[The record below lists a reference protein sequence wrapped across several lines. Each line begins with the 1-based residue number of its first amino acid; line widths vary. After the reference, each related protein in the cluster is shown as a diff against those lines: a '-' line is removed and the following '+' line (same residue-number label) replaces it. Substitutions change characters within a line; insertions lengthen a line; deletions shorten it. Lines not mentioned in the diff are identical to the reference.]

1 MFRNKL
7 FVFITAVMLFM
18 VPQLYADDKI
28 FTSSGQILPGE
39 EWSNVYIYNDDTIVD
54 MLGGR
59 VDSMAAYDASTLN
72 INGGDVSTLHARGF
86 STANVSGGYVYGLRA
101 QGSGTVNLSDTASV
115 ISLSS
120 RGSFGTVNM
129 TGGSTE
135 YARAGNSGT
144 LNLYGGVVTDSLN
157 AWDSATVNIFGY
169 DLFKTATGG
178 TYGYGFVTGYWV
190 DGTPFTIDLST
201 SETYSHISLITIID
215 AEIEIH
221 PETLNLA
228 SKNKWITCHIW
239 LPEGY
244 DVTHVE
250 PETILID
257 RRFKAD
263 WSWYNEKQQVV
274 MAKFKRSQL
283 SSILETGEIELIVSC
298 HLIDGTYFE
307 GTDTVKVT
315 NKGRGRR

>member
-1 MFRNKL
+1 
-7 FVFITAVMLFM
+7 MLFM
-18 VPQLYADDKI
+18 APQLYADDKI

-54 MLGGR
+54 MLGGH

-72 INGGDVSTLHARGF
+72 ITGGHVSTLHARGF
-86 STANVSGGYVYGLRA
+86 STANVSGGYVHGLWA
-101 QGSGTVNLSDTASV
+101 QDSGTVILSDTASV
-115 ISLSS
+115 VSLSS

-144 LNLYGGVVTDSLN
+144 LNLYGGVVNNSLN
-157 AWDSATVNIFGY
+157 AWDSATINIFGY
-169 DLFKTATGG
+169 DLFKTSTGG

-190 DGTPFTIDLST
+190 DGTSFTIDLST
-201 SETYSHISLITIID
+201 SKTYSHLNLIPVVNVK
-215 AEIEIH
+215 IEIR
-221 PETLNLA
+221 PETLNLT
-228 SKNKWITCHIW
+228 SKSKWISCRIL

-244 DVTHVE
+244 SVSDIDSD
-250 PETILID
+250 TILIE

-263 WSWYNEKQQVV
+263 WYWYSEKQQVV
-274 MAKFKRSQL
+274 MAKFRRSQL
-283 SSILETGEIELIVSC
+283 DSFLEPGEIELIVSC

-307 GTDTVKVT
+307 GVDTVRVIDKG
-315 NKGRGRR
+315 KGR